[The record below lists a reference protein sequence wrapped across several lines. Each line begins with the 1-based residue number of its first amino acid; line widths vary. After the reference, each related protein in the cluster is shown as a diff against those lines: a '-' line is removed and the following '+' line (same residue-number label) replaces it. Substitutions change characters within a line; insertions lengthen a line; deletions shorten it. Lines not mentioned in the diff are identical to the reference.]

1 MKAALRIIALTSSA
15 IAFDGR
21 YGTGGSPG
29 NMSEQAWQSA
39 FENPNATGTY
49 KFEAYN
55 VSERFPPN
63 KTVDGWTATI
73 RVANIT
79 DDPGDD
85 TPYPGI
91 DISVQAPEGMR
102 VPTLNSSRTNSS
114 DWHVC
119 IAFWGPSR
127 LKDEA
132 TDDAQHDD
140 GDCSSF
146 LDEDCLE
153 ALNAEAAGYYWNG
166 EKCTMLPHMPVK
178 CEKYYKDYGPTYGG
192 VRKYSFTT
200 CSSKRTL
207 TRDVAGANLSQ
218 FESGKT
224 LISQRPQTAG
234 KYNAMTQEEAYDYA
248 VRGVWTVMINW
259 GRRDPDSYSLDDVL
273 QPSLLCLRTRNITG
287 GSEDPNA
294 GTRTTGY
301 VPMAVFSALMA
312 TLLLAY

>member
-1 MKAALRIIALTSSA
+1 MKAVFPIFALTSSA

-39 FENPNATGTY
+39 FENANATGTH

-55 VSERFPPN
+55 VSESFPPN

-79 DDPGDD
+79 NDPEDD
-85 TPYPGI
+85 TPFPGI
-91 DISVQAPEGMR
+91 DISVQAPEGTR

-119 IAFWGPSR
+119 VAFWGPSR

-132 TDDAQHDD
+132 TDDAQYDD

-146 LDEDCLE
+146 LDEGCLE
-153 ALNAEAAGYYWNG
+153 ALNTEASGYYWNG
-166 EKCTMLPHMPVK
+166 EECTMLPHMPVK
-178 CEKYYKDYGPTYGG
+178 
-192 VRKYSFTT
+192 S
-200 CSSKRTL
+200 
-207 TRDVAGANLSQ
+207 GANLSQ
-218 FESGKT
+218 FGSGKT

-259 GRRDPDSYSLDDVL
+259 GRRDPDTYSLDDVL
-273 QPSLLCLRTRNITG
+273 QPSLLCLRTRNITR
-287 GSEDPNA
+287 GSEDPND

-301 VPMAVFSALMA
+301 VPLAVFSALMT

>member
-1 MKAALRIIALTSSA
+1 MKAALPLTALISAA

-21 YGTGGSPG
+21 YGTNGSPG
-29 NMSEQAWQSA
+29 NMSEQEWQSA
-39 FENPNATGTY
+39 FEKPNATGTY

-63 KTVDGWTATI
+63 KTVDGWRATI

-79 DDPGDD
+79 DDPEDD

-114 DWHVC
+114 DWYVC
-119 IAFWGPSR
+119 VAFWGPSR
-127 LKDEA
+127 LKDGA

-146 LDEDCLE
+146 LDEDCLK

-166 EKCTMLPHMPVK
+166 EECTMLPHMPVK

-192 VRKYSFTT
+192 
-200 CSSKRTL
+200 
-207 TRDVAGANLSQ
+207 APGANLSQ
-218 FESGKT
+218 FEKGKT
-224 LISQRPQTAG
+224 LISQRPQTVG
-234 KYNAMTQEEAYDYA
+234 RYNAMTQEEAYDYA

-259 GRRDPDSYSLDDVL
+259 GRRDPDTYSLDDVL
-273 QPSLLCLRTRNITG
+273 QPSLLCLRTRNITR

-312 TLLLAY
+312 SLLLVY

>member
-1 MKAALRIIALTSSA
+1 MKAALRIFALTSSA

-49 KFEAYN
+49 TFKAYN
-55 VSERFPPN
+55 VTERFPPN

-119 IAFWGPSR
+119 VAFWGPSR

-140 GDCSSF
+140 EDCSSF

-153 ALNAEAAGYYWNG
+153 ALNTEAAGHYWNG
-166 EKCTMLPHMPVK
+166 EECAMLPHMPVK

-192 VRKYSFTT
+192 VPN
-200 CSSKRTL
+200 
-207 TRDVAGANLSQ
+207 V
-218 FESGKT
+218 
-224 LISQRPQTAG
+224 PQTAG
-234 KYNAMTQEEAYDYA
+234 KYSAMTQEEAYDYA

-259 GRRDPDSYSLDDVL
+259 GRRGPGTYSLDDVL
-273 QPSLLCLRTRNITG
+273 QPSLLCLRPRNITG
-287 GSEDPNA
+287 GSEDPND
-294 GTRTTGY
+294 GTRTTCY
-301 VPMAVFSALMA
+301 APLAVFSALMV

>member
-1 MKAALRIIALTSSA
+1 MKTVLPIFALTSSA
-15 IAFDGR
+15 IAFDGQ

-79 DDPGDD
+79 DDPEDD

-102 VPTLNSSRTNSS
+102 VPMLNSSRTNSS

-119 IAFWGPSR
+119 VAFWGPSR

-153 ALNAEAAGYYWNG
+153 ALNTEAAGYFWNG
-166 EKCTMLPHMPVK
+166 EECTMLPHMPVK

-192 VRKYSFTT
+192 VP
-200 CSSKRTL
+200 
-207 TRDVAGANLSQ
+207 GANLSQ
-218 FESGKT
+218 FGSRKT

-259 GRRDPDSYSLDDVL
+259 GRRDPDTYSLGDVL

-287 GSEDPNA
+287 GSEDPND
-294 GTRTTGY
+294 GSRTTGY
-301 VPMAVFSALMA
+301 VALAVFSALMT